1 MIFRIAAILCLA
13 LSAAP
18 AAAQEVAPPPIA
30 PPAEDEGL
38 AVTVTDENAWQ
49 NLGIAIPT
57 FATDRDQPTPANSQ
71 GTGALGHELA
81 RVVFSDLRNNGLF
94 RPVGPD
100 SLPRP
105 SYQQIT
111 SPAFQT
117 WRGRSAEMLVHGY
130 VRAGASGQ
138 LTVGCSLYDVALGDE
153 LARAGCRV
161 AINGRDADR
170 LARVRDEI
178 AAETGAEVIAVPG
191 DVSTAEGREAL
202 LAAFEAVDILVNNNG
217 GPPPR
222 DFRQVDHDAMLVGL
236 EANMIAPILLIQ
248 AVIDAMVERRFG
260 RIVNITSGSVKM
272 PLAGLDL
279 SSGARAG
286 LTGFVAGVARQV
298 VHADV
303 TINNLLP
310 GAFDTDRIASFVAAQ
325 AQRTG
330 RDPAAI
336 RAERERS
343 IPAKRLGDP
352 AEFGAACAFLCSAQ
366 AGYITG
372 QSLLIDGG
380 AFPGIL

>member
-1 MIFRIAAILCLA
+1 M
-13 LSAAP
+13 
-18 AAAQEVAPPPIA
+18 
-30 PPAEDEGL
+30 D
-38 AVTVTDENAWQ
+38 
-49 NLGIAIPT
+49 LGIA
-57 FATDRDQPTPANSQ
+57 
-71 GTGALGHELA
+71 
-81 RVVFSDLRNNGLF
+81 
-94 RPVGPD
+94 
-100 SLPRP
+100 
-105 SYQQIT
+105 
-111 SPAFQT
+111 
-117 WRGRSAEMLVHGY
+117 GRSAIVCASSKGLG
-130 VRAGASGQ
+130 RACA
-138 LTVGCSLYDVALGDE
+138 VE

-330 RDPAAI
+330 RDPAGI
-336 RAERERS
+336 RAEREQA
-343 IPAKRLGDP
+343 IPARRLGDP